1 MTENNTIKSIT
12 IHACPHC
19 GKEMF
24 AETHMTPP
32 IVNSLF
38 TMEEVEQA
46 KKDCLE
52 RLETLSIEDEKK
64 ETVKKWLNDPNT
76 IFSLGEVESIVLS
89 LLKPE

>member
-12 IHACPHC
+12 VHTCPPC
-19 GKEMF
+19 NKEMF
-24 AETHMTPP
+24 VETYMTPP

-38 TMEEVEQA
+38 TTEEAEKA

-64 ETVKKWLNDPNT
+64 EAVKEWMN
-76 IFSLGEVESIVLS
+76 
-89 LLKPE
+89 

>member
-12 IHACPHC
+12 MHTCPHC
-19 GKEMF
+19 NKEMF
-24 AETHMTPP
+24 VETHMTPP
-32 IVNSLF
+32 IVNNLF
-38 TMEEVEQA
+38 TTEEVEQA

-52 RLETLSIEDEKK
+52 RLETLSLENEKK
-64 ETVKKWLNDPNT
+64 EAIKEWLNDPNT